1 MFSADEIHNSIMQQ
15 AEKQFLLLL
24 KGCLIISL
32 RTPFLSQ
39 CEKSR
44 TVYLPFLSL
53 ILQILKMFPL
63 CPLPSKLQVLILL
76 FSLFTDAT
84 LYCWSSSKE
93 DPQISRTSEQ
103 VCGQFFLM
111 RVVKHWVRLR
121 REAGESPCLEI
132 CISWLDKA
140 FSNLLYTCRYP
151 CFKEEVGLKMSWTP
165 FNPTSS
171 LILILLLQKSF

>member
-84 LYCWSSSKE
+84 LYC
-93 DPQISRTSEQ
+93 
-103 VCGQFFLM
+103 
-111 RVVKHWVRLR
+111 
-121 REAGESPCLEI
+121 
-132 CISWLDKA
+132 
-140 FSNLLYTCRYP
+140 
-151 CFKEEVGLKMSWTP
+151 
-165 FNPTSS
+165 
-171 LILILLLQKSF
+171 